1 MKLPRLKKAL
11 TVLALVVV
19 LLAAAA
25 EAWNWVR
32 AFQGEICIGLGRSE
46 RLAVSEAK
54 EGPGLSFL
62 DVKRDFRSE
71 TASAIPF
78 ESPGTSV
85 KLLGSGR
92 YDAVRLPFSIRLKQA
107 HVLREEQPHN
117 LVKISGDIKSDAAG
131 AGLERSIDLQER
143 GEIEI
148 NGEKYQLK
156 TVRKWSGLFRYASGE
171 PLAALSLRRPGEPWT
186 ENVFV
191 SANAWRRV
199 EPEIGL
205 RCFWSPSEAA
215 ARDALAAGLPG
226 IEAARWGVVEGAT
239 VNWFESFLPGA
250 GAELKNGGTVTLL
263 RLDEA
268 GQEPF
273 VEVQFIEGGQ
283 RTVERA
289 AANRRDANARVR
301 FEYFPRLETVI
312 LLNAFDD
319 DRAVF
324 AAYHKR
330 QSCGQRTLSA
340 GESWSP
346 EGFPFEIR
354 FDQALRTAVPV
365 SVEDST
371 VYEAVLQ
378 GPLKDLRL
386 RQGEAVRCGDV
397 LLEFSRKADP
407 PQVRYDFTASDE
419 DSHFDQAF
427 SLGPGERVRLR
438 DWRFSQGPP
447 APDPTHAAILDVEH
461 SPVWSPPRIVLAG
474 GLAVLACLVIFTRA
488 EQEAAPA
495 RPGSRKTRAKDKL
508 SAEPSSKDS
517 PKPAGKRASKRT
529 AKRPPKV

>member
-1 MKLPRLKKAL
+1 
-11 TVLALVVV
+11 
-19 LLAAAA
+19 
-25 EAWNWVR
+25 
-32 AFQGEICIGLGRSE
+32 
-46 RLAVSEAK
+46 
-54 EGPGLSFL
+54 
-62 DVKRDFRSE
+62 
-71 TASAIPF
+71 
-78 ESPGTSV
+78 
-85 KLLGSGR
+85 
-92 YDAVRLPFSIRLKQA
+92 VRLPFSIRLKQA

-117 LVKISGDIKSDAAG
+117 LVKISGDIKTDAAG

-143 GEIEI
+143 GEIEV

-171 PLAALSLRRPGEPWT
+171 PLAALSLRRPQFVKPRQTVGEAWT

-205 RCFWSPSEAA
+205 RCSWSPSETAA
-215 ARDALAAGLPG
+215 HDALAAGLPG
-226 IEAARWGVVEGAT
+226 IEAARWGVVEGVT
-239 VNWFESFLPGA
+239 VNWFESFLSGA
-250 GAELKNGGTVTLL
+250 GAELKNGGAVTLL
-263 RLDEA
+263 RLDES
-268 GQEPF
+268 GPEPF

-283 RTVERA
+283 RSVERA
-289 AANRRDANARVR
+289 AANRRDVDARVR

-319 DRAVF
+319 DKAVF

-330 QSCGQRTLSA
+330 QPCGQRTLSA

-354 FDQALRTAVPV
+354 FDQALRTALPV
-365 SVEDST
+365 SAEDST

-378 GPLKDLRL
+378 GASGDLRL
-386 RQGEAVRCGDV
+386 RQGEAVRCGDA

-419 DSHFDQAF
+419 DTHFDRAF

-447 APDPTHAAILDVEH
+447 APDPTHAAVLDVEH

-474 GLAVLACLVIFTRA
+474 GLAGLAGLVIFTRS

-495 RPGSRKTRAKDKL
+495 RRGSRKKPSKGKP
-508 SAEPSSKDS
+508 SARPSSKDS
-517 PKPAGKRASKRT
+517 PKRAGKRASKR
-529 AKRPPKV
+529 PPKV

>member
-1 MKLPRLKKAL
+1 MKLPRLKKVL
-11 TVLALVVV
+11 TVLAIVVV
-19 LLAAAA
+19 LLSAAA

-32 AFQGEICIGLGRSE
+32 AFRGEICIGLGKSE
-46 RLAVSEAK
+46 RFAVTKAQ
-54 EGPGLSFL
+54 EGVGLSFL

-71 TASAIPF
+71 TAPAIPF

-85 KLLGSGR
+85 KLLGNGR

-117 LVKISGDIKSDAAG
+117 LVKISGDIKTDAAG
-131 AGLERSIDLQER
+131 AGLERSIDLQEH
-143 GEIEI
+143 GEIEV

-171 PLAALSLRRPGEPWT
+171 PLAALSLRGPGQAWT

-199 EPEIGL
+199 EPKIGL
-205 RCFWSPSEAA
+205 YCSWSPSEAA
-215 ARDALAAGLPG
+215 AHDALAAGLPG
-226 IEAARWGVVEGAT
+226 IEAARWGVVEGVT
-239 VNWFESFLPGA
+239 VNWLESFLSGA
-250 GAELKNGGTVTLL
+250 GAELRNGGSVTLL
-263 RLDEA
+263 RLDES
-268 GQEPF
+268 GPEPF
-273 VEVQFIEGGQ
+273 VEVQFLEGGQ
-283 RTVERA
+283 RSVERA
-289 AANRRDANARVR
+289 DANRRDANARVR

-312 LLNAFDD
+312 LLSAFDD

-324 AAYHKR
+324 AAYHNR
-330 QSCGQRTLSA
+330 QPCGQRTLSA
-340 GESWSP
+340 GETWSP

-354 FDQALRTAVPV
+354 FDQALRTALPV
-365 SVEDST
+365 SAEDST

-378 GPLKDLRL
+378 GPSGDLRL
-386 RQGEAVRCGDV
+386 RQGEAVRRGDV

-419 DSHFDQAF
+419 DTHFDRAF
-427 SLGPGERVRLR
+427 SLGPGEHVRLR

-447 APDPTHAAILDVEH
+447 APDPTHAAVLDVEH

-474 GLAVLACLVIFTRA
+474 SLAGLAGLVIFTRL

-495 RPGSRKTRAKDKL
+495 RRGSRKKSAKGKP

-517 PKPAGKRASKRT
+517 PKRASKRT
-529 AKRPPKV
+529 PKRRPKV